1 MVNVTKANFLEQS
14 NDLLKHLPTAA
25 FVAID
30 EEMTGISLPGSG
42 RPSKDDTPSQ
52 RYENIKT
59 VPERYAVIQ
68 LGVALFHEHPDYQT
82 KKKEAPS
89 EEGSSS
95 DVKSEAEYLV
105 RRYNFYLFPPSSN
118 DVTREVTM
126 NPSSVA
132 FLNEHNMNFDMWTK
146 QGIPFVTTNVAQELM
161 KKYQAKLEK
170 QQQQQQ
176 QLGKSGKASPDPRRR
191 KVELNRAED
200 INFHART
207 MASLREWIDAATV
220 PPAAAAAETHNDDDT
235 SEGSSFLLPPCNSF
249 LRRALYETIEA
260 EYPSLILERGG
271 PSAPN
276 QIRVLRLSPEQ
287 KRRREDRVRRENW
300 EDLVVNQIGFWRV
313 FRALSNA
320 CRGIT
325 EVNSIALA
333 DNANFA
339 AESDSTN
346 SSSDGIASSE
356 PYTIPAKRAV
366 PIVVHNG
373 LMDLLFVMTHFHSHT
388 LPSTYEEAK
397 ALVHD
402 YFPQLYDTKILS
414 SECSGASIRNDSTV
428 LSGLY
433 EKVVIQDEEN
443 NMSKVLHF
451 VDQPSENSGSAADQI
466 HEAAYDA
473 YMTGAVYV
481 SLCKRILNG
490 YSKFPESWGGPQVG
504 SLAHL
509 SAPNDDKITRALFG
523 RNKIYLMLTLYTID
537 LESPLSDPLSRGMSP
552 SNTFRVEGIDPS
564 VTTRDIVRCLS
575 NLDNE
580 TRVNFEIVWVNDC
593 TFMVAAQHVPD
604 NVGGGRGAVQ
614 QPLLLN
620 DNENWEEAPSS
631 TLVRHGQLIREALV
645 RRFQKETIITLKEH
659 LEQLDKAQQEEEIQD
674 VNTTYMKW
682 WPAKVASSL
691 LGVVGWA
698 SPAKRKVDHSDS
710 ERGAKRRRLNFRQ

>member
-1 MVNVTKANFLEQS
+1 
-14 NDLLKHLPTAA
+14 
-25 FVAID
+25 
-30 EEMTGISLPGSG
+30 
-42 RPSKDDTPSQ
+42 
-52 RYENIKT
+52 
-59 VPERYAVIQ
+59 
-68 LGVALFHEHPDYQT
+68 
-82 KKKEAPS
+82 
-89 EEGSSS
+89 
-95 DVKSEAEYLV
+95 
-105 RRYNFYLFPPSSN
+105 
-118 DVTREVTM
+118 
-126 NPSSVA
+126 
-132 FLNEHNMNFDMWTK
+132 
-146 QGIPFVTTNVAQELM
+146 M
-161 KKYQAKLEK
+161 KKYQDRLEK
-170 QQQQQQ
+170 QKQQ
-176 QLGKSGKASPDPRRR
+176 SSAPSTPPSPDPRRR
-191 KVELNRAED
+191 KVELSRAED

-220 PPAAAAAETHNDDDT
+220 PPVAAAGAGAGAAVDDTT

-249 LRRALYETIEA
+249 LRRALYETIES

-271 PSAPN
+271 RSAPN

-287 KRRREDRVRRENW
+287 KRRREERVRRENW

-333 DNANFA
+333 QNADGSNGSSGSG
-339 AESDSTN
+339 SDS
-346 SSSDGIASSE
+346 SSSPDV
-356 PYTIPAKRAV
+356 YTVPAKRAV

-388 LPSTYEEAK
+388 LPSSYEEAK

-402 YFPQLYDTKILS
+402 TFPQVYDTKILS
-414 SECSGASIRNDSTV
+414 SECSDASIRNDSTV

-433 EKVVIQDEEN
+433 EKVVAQDDEN

-451 VDQPSENSGSAADQI
+451 VDQNSQNGDSDGGSTTDQI

-481 SLCKRILNG
+481 SLCKRILNRYRKLPAG
-490 YSKFPESWGGPQVG
+490 WGGPQVG

-509 SAPNDDKITRALFG
+509 SAQKDDKSTWKLFG
-523 RNKIYLMLTLYTID
+523 RNKIYLMMTLYTID

-580 TRVNFEIVWVNDC
+580 TRVNFEIVWVND
-593 TFMVAAQHVPD
+593 TSFMVAAQHIPD
-604 NVGGGRGAVQ
+604 DVVGGGRGMLS
-614 QPLLLN
+614 PDDGN
-620 DNENWEEAPSS
+620 GESS
-631 TLVRHGQLIREALV
+631 GDASTTLTRHGQLIREALV
-645 RRFQKETIITLKEH
+645 RRFRKETIITLKEH
-659 LEQLDKAQQEEEIQD
+659 LEKLDETEQEEAAD
-674 VNTTYMKW
+674 NMNTTYMNW

-698 SPAKRKVDHSDS
+698 SPTKRKVDHGDS
-710 ERGAKRRRLNFRQ
+710 ERGAKRRRTGN